1 MPNEGGRQNYSVIN
15 HHLST
20 YLINIT
26 TLIIN
31 HALIFFYSFKEF
43 LTIYRFFIQ
52 HSHKSDISQKIT
64 INGNTPPFIQ

>member
-52 HSHKSDISQKIT
+52 HSDH
-64 INGNTPPFIQ
+64 